1 MAEKTKKTD
10 TKNLKNLKF
19 GKSLS
24 NWLTENTTENVS
36 EIENDENLDNK
47 AIVEITRAPLINFSD
62 EDKKRI
68 EWLKN
73 SIDTD
78 SVESVISYWSGV
90 QDSIIEISQ
99 SFAWD
104 EKTKNIWIVWNYLA
118 EAVTWIKELEN
129 DQPRTKL
136 WRFFKRAKHW
146 ALVEKAK
153 YEKINELFNDITEKC
168 RQWQDLMMT
177 DAKIRE
183 DIFKKCELTY
193 RDIELYKAALDEKIV
208 EEWKNLEAMQQEFME
223 NDWKI
228 DAFEQQKL
236 KLKTDMIKQLEKR
249 YSALCTS
256 QVSLAVSAAQAN
268 INYQSG
274 NELIIKLQWIQQDT
288 LPIIQ
293 IQTAVALGQEH
304 EKAIANYVTTISD
317 STQELLKMS
326 AEESHM
332 IANQVAK
339 EAERPLLEK
348 ETMEKVTSELIGTI
362 EDVKKI
368 TEEWRKKRQEF
379 DEALP
384 KMIEDLNTTLK
395 PE

>member
-1 MAEKTKKTD
+1 MVDQTKKTK

-24 NWLTENTTENVS
+24 DWLIENASNTENDK
-36 EIENDENLDNK
+36 NDDNT
-47 AIVEITRAPLINFSD
+47 AIVEITRAPLIKFSK
-62 EDKKRI
+62 EDKKKI
-68 EWLKN
+68 ENLKE
-73 SIDTD
+73 SINTD
-78 SVESVISYWSGV
+78 SVESVISYWSWV

-99 SFAWD
+99 SFTWD

-129 DQPRTKL
+129 DKPRTKL

-168 RQWQDLMMT
+168 KQWQELMMA
-177 DAKIRE
+177 DAKIWE
-183 DIFKKCELTY
+183 DIFKKCESTY
-193 RDIELYKAALDEKIV
+193 KDIELYKAALDEKIV
-208 EEWKNLEAMQQEFME
+208 EEWKNLEKMQQEFLE

-256 QVSLAVSAAQAN
+256 QVSLAVSAAQSN
-268 INYQSG
+268 INYQSW

-293 IQTAVALGQEH
+293 IQTAVALWQEH

-348 ETMEKVTSELIGTI
+348 ETMEKVTAELIWTI
-362 EDVKKI
+362 EDVRKI
-368 TEEWRKKRQEF
+368 TEEWRKRRQKF
-379 DEALP
+379 DDALP

-395 PE
+395 TD

>member
-1 MAEKTKKTD
+1 MVNKTKKTN
-10 TKNLKNLKF
+10 TKNLKDLEF
-19 GKSLS
+19 GKNLS
-24 NWLTENTTENVS
+24 NWLESNNDVVIQETENFNWDGTELV
-36 EIENDENLDNK
+36 K
-47 AIVEITRAPLINFSD
+47 ITRAPLINFSK
-62 EDKKRI
+62 EDKIKI

-78 SVESVISYWSGV
+78 SVESVISYWSWV

-99 SFAWD
+99 NFAWD

-129 DQPRTKL
+129 NHPRTKL
-136 WRFFKRAKHW
+136 WRFFKRARHW
-146 ALVEKAK
+146 AMVEKAK
-153 YEKINELFNDITEKC
+153 YEKINELFSDITEKC
-168 RQWQDLMMT
+168 KQWQELMMA
-177 DAKIRE
+177 DAKIWE
-183 DIFKKCELTY
+183 DIFRKCESTY
-193 RDIELYKAALDEKIV
+193 KDIELYKAALDEKIV
-208 EEWKNLEAMQQEFME
+208 EEWKNLEKMQQEFME

-256 QVSLAVSAAQAN
+256 QVSLAVSAAQSN
-268 INYQSG
+268 INYQSW

-293 IQTAVALGQEH
+293 IQTAVALWQEH

-332 IANQVAK
+332 IANQVAM

-348 ETMEKVTSELIGTI
+348 ETMEKVTAELIWTI

-368 TEEWRKKRQEF
+368 TEEWKKKRQEF
-379 DEALP
+379 DDALP